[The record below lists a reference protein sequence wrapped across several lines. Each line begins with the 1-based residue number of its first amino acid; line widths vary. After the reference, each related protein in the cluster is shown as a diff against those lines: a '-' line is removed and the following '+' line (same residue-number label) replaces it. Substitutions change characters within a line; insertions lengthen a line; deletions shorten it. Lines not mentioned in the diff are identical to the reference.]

1 MVVCPLLTVYTGG
14 TKQKTEKEN
23 YMKTLIVTGGTVDS
37 AFAASYLRQQA
48 FDDLIACDRGI
59 HFFAQKN
66 IRPDAIIG
74 DFDSAD
80 QDELSRFRGDPAIAF
95 HTFQPEKDYADTEL
109 ALKLAIARGG
119 SEVHILGGTG
129 TRLDHVLG
137 TVRMLGI
144 ALESNV
150 MCYLVDVNNRLRL
163 IRGRTVIKKAEQYGR
178 YISFIPLTNEVRGV
192 TLSGFYY
199 PLSDYTMGGFHT
211 LGISNEIVEE
221 EAVVDL
227 RDGILIMVEASD

>member
-1 MVVCPLLTVYTGG
+1 
-14 TKQKTEKEN
+14 
-23 YMKTLIVTGGTVDS
+23 MKTLIVTGGTVDP
-37 AFAASYLRQQA
+37 AFAASYVRQQA
-48 FDDLIACDRGI
+48 FDYLIASDSGL

-66 IRPDAIIG
+66 IHPDEIIG

-80 QDELSRFRGDPAIAF
+80 QEELSHFRNDPSIAF

-109 ALKLAIARGG
+109 ALKLAITRGS

-150 MCYLVDVNNRLRL
+150 LCYLVDANNRLRL

-178 YISFIPLTNEVRGV
+178 YVSLIPLTNEVRGV

-199 PLSDYTMGGFHT
+199 PLSDYTMSGFHT

-221 EAVVDL
+221 EAVIDL
-227 RDGILIMVEASD
+227 QDGILIVVEASD